1 MTDSSVTPITAASN
15 GGTTTDS
22 SLQEASASPA
32 RPERGI
38 ARLREH
44 EVYYLTSLVQS
55 ALYEAEHL
63 ISEVLGQARPHYLD
77 RDDTTEP
84 LNGEQAARLRET
96 EVYHLMSLVESAL
109 SEAEHLV
116 REVHDKARD
125 RWLDHDHVS
134 EPLNA
139 DELSRLLS
147 EAYQCTTLAATY
159 IDKAAMGLLD
169 PAADTPF

>member
-22 SLQEASASPA
+22 SLQEAPASPA

-44 EVYYLTSLVQS
+44 EVYYLMSLVQS

-63 ISEVLGQARPHYLD
+63 
-77 RDDTTEP
+77 
-84 LNGEQAARLRET
+84 
-96 EVYHLMSLVESAL
+96 
-109 SEAEHLV
+109 V
-116 REVHDKARD
+116 REVHDQAQPRY
-125 RWLDHDHVS
+125 LDHDQPS
-134 EPLNA
+134 EPLDA

-147 EAYQCTTLAATY
+147 EAYQCTTLASTY

-169 PAADTPF
+169 PGAATPF

>member
-1 MTDSSVTPITAASN
+1 MTSDITPITAASN

-22 SLQEASASPA
+22 SPQEAPA
-32 RPERGI
+32 KPERGI
-38 ARLREH
+38 
-44 EVYYLTSLVQS
+44 
-55 ALYEAEHL
+55 
-63 ISEVLGQARPHYLD
+63 
-77 RDDTTEP
+77 
-84 LNGEQAARLRET
+84 ARLRET

-159 IDKAAMGLLD
+159 IDKAAESVLG
-169 PAADTPF
+169 PVADTPF